1 MDKGPALIIPGSIF
15 GSIVLVL
22 ILLSITSGFT
32 FPPSVSDAQASG
44 TANENNIQD
53 LSSESDVYVNA
64 DCEVSGQFPNEIMKW
79 CKLISYYANQRG
91 LNPNLVAALILQES
105 AGNPSAYSKSGA
117 VGLMQVMP
125 QDGIASSFMCVNG
138 PCFKDRPT
146 IAELEDPEFNISY
159 GTNMLAGLL
168 SKHGNL
174 RDALKSYGP
183 MDVGYYYADIV
194 LGIFERNRAS
204 N

>member
-53 LSSESDVYVNA
+53 LSSESSVYVNA
-64 DCEVSGQFPNEIMKW
+64 DCEVSGQFPNEIMQW